1 MVRCVATLLAMIAGL
16 TATRADDPL
25 VVAFAD
31 QRTNFF
37 TGREATVGV
46 VVRGG
51 GFDGPLA
58 WVLSVGN
65 RPLAR
70 GTAAVRHVGP
80 DPTRV
85 DVALSIPAG
94 REGIVIDAIFTV
106 SLSDGA
112 DGWRGGTSKVVRLF
126 PADPFADRRRWLESR
141 QIALVDPVG
150 RTAAAFEAAN
160 VPFTPVPADLAI
172 AAIRPPVIVV
182 GEGVSWDDRPGLAAD
197 LAFVASRGVGV
208 LCLAPRAGTMPLPGT
223 ADEPGEVVAKSL
235 VLRRAD
241 VVAELDDRLDWLV
254 WSAAGNTAM
263 SRITVTADG
272 AAVLVHAGD
281 SPVGWPWLE
290 AAFARREA
298 DPLAGKLIICGLGV
312 VTHWN
317 ETPAARYLFA
327 ALLERLT
334 RSTPV
339 PPGGDP
345 AAAPPPTDDPPIN
358 PLPENDR

>member
-1 MVRCVATLLAMIAGL
+1 MRRCIAISLAMIAGL
-16 TATRADDPL
+16 TAARAEDPL

-37 TGREATVGV
+37 MGREATVGV

-51 GFDGPLA
+51 AFDGPLA

-70 GTAAVRHVGP
+70 GTTGVRHVGP
-80 DPTRV
+80 DPTRLNV
-85 DVALSIPAG
+85 TLTIPEG
-94 REGIVIDAIFTV
+94 RDGIVIDALFTV
-106 SLSDGA
+106 SLSAGA

-126 PADPFADRRRWLESR
+126 PVDPFADRRRWLESR
-141 QIALVDPVG
+141 QIALIDPVG

-160 VPFTPVPADLAI
+160 VPFTPVPTDLAI
-172 AAIRPPVIVV
+172 AAIRPPLIVV

-208 LCLAPRAGTMPLPGT
+208 LCLAPRAGSMPLPGT
-223 ADEPGEVVAKSL
+223 AEEPGEVVARSL

-241 VVAELDDRLDWLV
+241 VVAELDDRLDWRV

-263 SRITVTADG
+263 SRITVMADG
-272 AAVLVHAGD
+272 AAVLVQAGD
-281 SPVGWPWLE
+281 APVGWPWLE
-290 AAFARREA
+290 ATFARREA
-298 DPLAGKLIICGLGV
+298 DPPAGKLVICGLGV

-339 PPGGDP
+339 PPVGDP
-345 AAAPPPTDDPPIN
+345 AAAPHPTDDAPIN
-358 PLPENDR
+358 PLPETER

>member
-1 MVRCVATLLAMIAGL
+1 MVKWVAISLAMIAGL
-16 TATRADDPL
+16 AATRADDPL

-46 VVRGG
+46 VVRGDA
-51 GFDGPLA
+51 FDGPLS
-58 WVLSVGN
+58 WMLSVGN

-85 DVALSIPAG
+85 DVTLAIPEG
-94 REGIVIDAIFTV
+94 RAGIVIDAILTV
-106 SLSDGA
+106 SLSDGG
-112 DGWRGGTSKVVRLF
+112 DRWRGGTTKVVRLF

-182 GEGVSWDDRPGLAAD
+182 GEGLSWDERPGLAAD

-208 LCLAPRAGTMPLPGT
+208 LCLGPRAGAMPLPGT
-223 ADEPGEVVAKSL
+223 ADQPGEVVARSL

-241 VVAELDDRLDWLV
+241 VVAELDGRLDWLV
-254 WSAAGNTAM
+254 WSAAGNTSV
-263 SRITVTADG
+263 SRITVLPDG
-272 AAVLVHAGD
+272 VAVLVQAGD

-290 AAFARREA
+290 ATFARREA
-298 DPLAGKLIICGLGV
+298 DPPAGKLVICGLGI

-327 ALLERLT
+327 VLLERLT

-345 AAAPPPTDDPPIN
+345 AAAPPPADDPPIN
-358 PLPENDR
+358 PPPENER